1 MKLIPVDSSG
11 VRAVGYE
18 EERKILHIRF
28 IDGDIYQYYGGPVGE
43 VVDLLQSK
51 SIGRFVNKRIKSYYN
66 CRKLKATS

>member
-18 EERKILHIRF
+18 EERKILYIRF
-28 IDGDIYQYYGGPVGE
+28 VDGDIYEHYEVPVGE

-51 SIGRFVNKRIKSYYN
+51 SIGRFVNKRIISYYN

>member
-28 IDGDIYQYYGGPVGE
+28 IDGDIYQYDGGQVGE

-51 SIGRFVNKRIKSYYN
+51 SIGQFVNSELNLRG
-66 CRKLKATS
+66 

>member
-28 IDGDIYQYYGGPVGE
+28 IDGDIYEYYGSQWAR
-43 VVDLLQSK
+43 LSICYSQSP
-51 SIGRFVNKRIKSYYN
+51 
-66 CRKLKATS
+66 